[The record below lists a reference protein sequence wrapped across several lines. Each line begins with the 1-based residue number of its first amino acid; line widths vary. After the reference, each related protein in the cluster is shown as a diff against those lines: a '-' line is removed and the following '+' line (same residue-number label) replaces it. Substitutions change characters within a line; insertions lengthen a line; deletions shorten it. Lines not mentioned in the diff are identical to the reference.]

1 MAEKMTRSI
10 RVWTNLDLGEVKEHL
25 MLIEDLYGTCANCKQ
40 LGLNYLKDKT
50 CPGCGATFRFLATN
64 LKNPADSFKFLSR
77 LNHEGL
83 ALKLIDRAD
92 YDRATAKDAL
102 GDLFKK

>member
-1 MAEKMTRSI
+1 MSARETRSI
-10 RVWTNLDLGEVKEHL
+10 RVWTNLDISEVRQHL
-25 MLIEDLYGTCANCKQ
+25 MLIEDLYGSCGNCKQ

-64 LKNPADSFKFLSR
+64 LKNPADSFKILGR
-77 LNHEGL
+77 LAQEGL
-83 ALKLIDRAD
+83 SLKLIDRSD